1 MSALTGPRNTQT
13 MGAGGVPVKTFYPV
27 LTGVTIYEGSIVV
40 IDSSG
45 YAKPGVTGTGLVCVG
60 IALGTVVNSG
70 ASGSVSVEI
79 QQGVSCV
86 GNGSTIT
93 KSSVG
98 ALCYVVDDQTVSTTA
113 SGKSIAGTIYL
124 VETSGVWVYMGLIGP
139 IDASAL
145 TTFETSLAANTAANG
160 ASLVGVQDADSNFT
174 ASSTVESALQQA
186 METTRS
192 VISCPIPAYSAVANA
207 GVLMR
212 LTPGF
217 KGRILGMHVQATTAV
232 TTGSKLATLTP
243 NIAASP
249 VTGGVVSMTSAGQ
262 NAIGAVQ
269 NGTTVT
275 AANTFTAV
283 QEITVVASSVTAFI
297 EGAGVIYLVLG

>member
-1 MSALTGPRNTQT
+1 MALTAPRNTPF
-13 MGAGGVPVKTFYPV
+13 MGAGGVPV
-27 LTGVTIYEGSIVV
+27 LTSYTVAASTVIYQGSIVALNA
-40 IDSSG
+40 SG
-45 YAKPGVTGTGLVCVG
+45 YAVP
-60 IALGTVVNSG
+60 
-70 ASGSVSVEI
+70 GSVSTSLTAVGVAQFTADNSAGVDGAI
-79 QQGVSCV
+79 NIGVQQCV
-86 GNGSTIT
+86 AQFGNASSITIA
-93 KSSVG
+93 SLG
-98 ALCYVVDDQTVSTTA
+98 ALCYIASDSTVSTSA
-113 SGKSIAGTIYL
+113 SGKSIAGTVYA
-124 VETSGVWVYMGLIGP
+124 VDANGVWVYMGLAAP
-139 IDASAL
+139 ISASSL
-145 TTFETSLAANTAANG
+145 TTFQTNLASNASANG

-174 ASSTVESALQQA
+174 ANSTVESALQQA

-192 VISCPIPAYSAVANA
+192 VISCPIPAYSAIANA

-217 KGRILGMHVQATTAV
+217 VGRIKGMHVQATTAV

-269 NGTTVT
+269 NGTAVT

-283 QEITVVASSVTAFI
+283 QEITVVASSVTAFS